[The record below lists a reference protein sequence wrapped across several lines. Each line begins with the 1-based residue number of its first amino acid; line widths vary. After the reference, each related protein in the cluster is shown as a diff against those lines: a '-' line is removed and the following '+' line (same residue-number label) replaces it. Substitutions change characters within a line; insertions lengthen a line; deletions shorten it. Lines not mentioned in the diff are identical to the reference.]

1 MGFTKAPR
9 CVKSARPY
17 PRHLP
22 YEFNRH
28 PRAHR
33 HAALRR
39 SCGTSIC
46 RCSGRCRGISA
57 IVIPGVEP
65 ESWADLLETAAD
77 LREIAPTVR
86 FHTALGIHPQV
97 LPELDPAHDSAVLT
111 ALTDQ
116 IRAAPAGLVAIGE
129 CGLDFGVG
137 VPRERQVAVLRAHF
151 ALARATGLPLLL
163 HCLKAHAAMLELLDE
178 QPLPP
183 SILHSYSGSAEMVP
197 AYCRGGHAIS
207 FAGAITLPGARR
219 PVLAARAVAADR
231 LLIET
236 DSPDQT
242 PASRRPARNEPA
254 FLEDIARAVAAA
266 RAEPLELVAATTT
279 ANARRLL
286 RLAA

>member
-1 MGFTKAPR
+1 MNLVDTHAHIDMPR
-9 CVKSARPY
+9 
-17 PRHLP
+17 
-22 YEFNRH
+22 FGD
-28 PRAHR
+28 RAER
-33 HAALRR
+33 RFAAVRAAAA
-39 SCGTSIC
+39 
-46 RCSGRCRGISA
+46 GISA

-65 ESWADLLETAAD
+65 ESWDALLEVAAD
-77 LREIAPTVR
+77 LSEIAPTVR

-97 LPELDPAHDSAVLT
+97 LPQLAPAHDSAVLT
-111 ALTDQ
+111 ALSDR

-129 CGLDFGVG
+129 CGLDFGPGGGG

-163 HCLKAHAAMLELLDE
+163 HCLKAHAVMLALLDE

-197 AYCRGGHAIS
+197 AFCRGGHAIS

-231 LLIET
+231 LLLET

-254 FLEDIARAVAAA
+254 FLGDIARAVAAA
-266 RAEPLELVAATTT
+266 REEPLEQVAQTTT
-279 ANARRLL
+279 DNARRLL